1 MGCCSVSGIA
11 GLVKG
16 KTIAIDAT
24 TLEANAALRS
34 IVRRDTGESYNDF
47 LTKLAKASGIETP
60 TRADLAK
67 LDRKRKNKGSNQ
79 DWEHPYDPD
88 ARIAKMKDGRTHL
101 AHKAEHAVDLETGA
115 IVAVTLQEAD
125 QGDTTTIQ
133 TTLPEAIEQLEAV
146 AAVTD
151 DKVKTGEEVVTDK
164 GYHSKQTVLDMQ
176 CLGLRTYIS
185 EPDRGRQHWID
196 QHAERDAVYANRRRI
211 RGERGQQLM
220 RRRAPANWRSKT
232 PACSTIPLKSGQL
245 GIACG
250 AGTPK
255 AICDFG
261 KMIDEKST
269 KGINA
274 TTYIK
279 MMGHTAPVN
288 LGVFLGITGRIITTS
303 SACTSGSQGV
313 GYAYETIRAGHQV
326 AMIAG
331 GAEELCVTEAA
342 VFDTLFATSVRNDA
356 AETTPRPFDAERDGL
371 VLGEGAG
378 TLILEELQHAR
389 ARGAT
394 VHAEIVGF
402 GTNSDG
408 AHVTHPSATTMQI
421 AMELALAD
429 AQRPP
434 SAIGYLNAHGTGTQH
449 GDVAESQATRSIFRD
464 GVPISSLKSYMGHTL
479 GACGALEAWMIS
491 K

>member
-1 MGCCSVSGIA
+1 MAGISPIGNDWPAVRARLESYRNAITRMEEWAAYDGLNTQLGAPAAKFALSERYTTKATRSMGRVALMATRASELALVDA
-11 GLVKG
+11 GL
-16 KTIAIDAT
+16 ID
-24 TLEANAALRS
+24 
-34 IVRRDTGESYNDF
+34 
-47 LTKLAKASGIETP
+47 
-60 TRADLAK
+60 
-67 LDRKRKNKGSNQ
+67 
-79 DWEHPYDPD
+79 DP
-88 ARIAKMKDGRTHL
+88 L
-101 AHKAEHAVDLETGA
+101 
-115 IVAVTLQEAD
+115 
-125 QGDTTTIQ
+125 
-133 TTLPEAIEQLEAV
+133 
-146 AAVTD
+146 
-151 DKVKTGEEVVTDK
+151 
-164 GYHSKQTVLDMQ
+164 
-176 CLGLRTYIS
+176 
-185 EPDRGRQHWID
+185 
-196 QHAERDAVYANRRRI
+196 
-211 RGERGQQLM
+211 
-220 RRRAPANWRSKT
+220 
-232 PACSTIPLKSGQL
+232 LKSGNL
-245 GIACG
+245 GIAYG
-250 AGTPK
+250 SSAGTPK

-261 KMIDEKST
+261 KMLDEKST

-429 AQRPP
+429 AQLPP

-464 GVPISSLKSYMGHTL
+464 CVPISSLKSYMGHTL
-479 GACGALEAWMIS
+479 GACGALEAWMSIEMMRADWFAPTINLS
-491 K
+491 QVDPECAELDYIVREGRELQCEYVMSNNFAFGGINTSLIFR